1 MACAKLFEYLS
12 AERGYHYYR
21 RYWQPQTQQKLAC
34 VHEKDNPYDFFAI
47 KMTDITSRMTVG
59 HLPMENFRVTK
70 FLLDRG
76 ARVFAILKSTNCCLS
91 PLVQGGLEIPCRIEI
106 HLPPTV
112 KNKELIRIY
121 ESYVDTLYYQREE
134 ANIICSFLESEEVP
148 ASGKQQGDKAKPKKK

>member
-1 MACAKLFEYLS
+1 
-12 AERGYHYYR
+12 
-21 RYWQPQTQQKLAC
+21 
-34 VHEKDNPYDFFAI
+34 
-47 KMTDITSRMTVG
+47 MTDITSRMTVG

-76 ARVFAILKSTNCCLS
+76 ARVYAILRSTNCCLS

-112 KNKELIRIY
+112 KNKKLIRIY

-134 ANIICSFLESEEVP
+134 ANITGSFLESEEVP